1 MAGEYSR
8 ELSAKVFAGQCRLIE
23 MGYRQGGPAGY
34 GLRRVLVDQAQ
45 SIKSELC
52 RGEHKALQTDR
63 VILMPGPAEE
73 TKLVNQ
79 IYRWFIDEGISE
91 LHIAHRLNAMKVR
104 TDLDRDWTR
113 ATVHQVLTNEKYIG
127 NNVYNRV
134 SFKLKKL
141 RVVNTPDMWIRK
153 DGAFRG
159 IVSAEAFFTAQGI
172 IRARARRY
180 TDEQLIDRLRSLFR
194 DRGTLTSL
202 LIDETEGMPSSS
214 VYSLR
219 FGGLVRAYQMAGF
232 TPDRDYRHIEVNRLL
247 RRMHPGVVRETEL
260 EIARVGGAVTRD
272 VATDMLYVNQEFTVS
287 IVLARCLPLA
297 AGNRRW
303 KLRFDSSLMPD
314 ITVAVR
320 LDRDNSTPLD
330 YFLLPRIDFSQS
342 RLSLADNNAIE
353 LDSYRFDT
361 LDYLYGMA
369 ERARV
374 RRVA

>member
-1 MAGEYSR
+1 
-8 ELSAKVFAGQCRLIE
+8 
-23 MGYRQGGPAGY
+23 
-34 GLRRVLVDQAQ
+34 
-45 SIKSELC
+45 
-52 RGEHKALQTDR
+52 
-63 VILMPGPAEE
+63 
-73 TKLVNQ
+73 
-79 IYRWFIDEGISE
+79 
-91 LHIAHRLNAMKVR
+91 
-104 TDLDRDWTR
+104 
-113 ATVHQVLTNEKYIG
+113 
-127 NNVYNRV
+127 
-134 SFKLKKL
+134 
-141 RVVNTPDMWIRK
+141 
-153 DGAFRG
+153 
-159 IVSAEAFFTAQGI
+159 
-172 IRARARRY
+172 
-180 TDEQLIDRLRSLFR
+180 
-194 DRGTLTSL
+194 
-202 LIDETEGMPSSS
+202 MPSSS